1 MTHITRKIILEKYIF
16 YILFFLIIMDRR
28 NWYWI
33 LKQFNKVIGS
43 HTTENHF
50 KIYILPAQR
59 IQSGTIIEFTFT
71 LFLAKWIRKSSII
84 SRCLWYGL
92 MLLSLFLP
100 QNDIIYKEPRKNND
114 MTGLHSSIL
123 GSYGMYKNLS
133 LGSSEDSYKTRPG
146 Y

>member
-16 YILFFLIIMDRR
+16 YIFFLLIIMDRR
-28 NWYWI
+28 NWCWI

-50 KIYILPAQR
+50 KIYILLAQR
-59 IQSGTIIEFTFT
+59 IQSVITIEFTFT

-84 SRCLWYGL
+84 YRCLWYGL

-100 QNDIIYKEPRKNND
+100 LNDIIYKEPRKNND
-114 MTGLHSSIL
+114 MTVLHSSIL
-123 GSYGMYKNLS
+123 GSYGMYNNLS
-133 LGSSEDSYKTRPG
+133 LGSFKDSYKTRPS